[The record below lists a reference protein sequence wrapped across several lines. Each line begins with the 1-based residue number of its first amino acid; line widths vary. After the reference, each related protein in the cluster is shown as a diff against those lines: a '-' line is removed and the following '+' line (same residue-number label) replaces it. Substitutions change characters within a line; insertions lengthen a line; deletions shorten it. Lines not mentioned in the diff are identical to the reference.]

1 MATIKSAEGVLCL
14 CELSNQSSGD
24 DLEENNVLQAK
35 LMATLDVIKI
45 GKQYFESRARCCVWK
60 SFPVVEMISEG

>member
-14 CELSNQSSGD
+14 FELSNQSSGD

-45 GKQYFESRARCCVWK
+45 GKQYFESRAGSCVWK
-60 SFPVVEMISEG
+60 SFPVVEMVGEG